1 MRHGRY
7 LRHLSARPTRLRLT
21 SLSGLMSARP
31 GATALLQICRRHR
44 RFALGPGARRSRPLR
59 RLVIVALSLS
69 FLLALSWFS
78 VLSQPQVAF
87 AHAFVIGSDPVD
99 GSTVAS
105 SPAVA
110 RIFFNADISS
120 DSIVHVYLF
129 TTGSTPSQGQLVDA
143 ARSTVSPTNPRELDA
158 PLLMPGRLPQGS
170 YAVRW
175 TALATDDGHTTSGL
189 IGFNVGHSATGLS
202 GTPLLGPS
210 TSNYLPQMNLQGIL
224 AVMWEWLT
232 LLVLTCWVGMLVMEA
247 LIIGTEEGEHR
258 RTPVESQEEGRAFSG
273 SLTEGDRARGTTFRD
288 VEQLRKQ
295 GIPLQWLCLVALLLG
310 EIINLAL
317 RATLLTQALNN
328 NGIDLAAMRQL
339 VLETSYGHLWL
350 VRLGLIGIA
359 LGYLWRTTRE
369 QHRILHLYTGRGAR
383 RTASSL
389 GKLRKQVAQELE
401 HIEEKGA
408 ETAERGGQAPA
419 KSATPPDN
427 TRTGDVAAPAAR
439 TAWSWPP
446 QLGAIAWLALAGL
459 ILLSRAFSGDVVQ
472 SAQQHISAVVFEWLF
487 LAAEGIWFGGA
498 AYLGFVL
505 LPLLSVIE
513 PDHHGQTLVMV
524 LRRYTPVLL
533 AAIGVLLVSGLFLSE
548 ASITSA
554 QQLLVD
560 PYGRALLVKILLI
573 ALMLLVSGYNLFI
586 LRPKPTRQVVLL
598 PVMNAEL
605 PVQRRGQPALEQ
617 TKSSLKGALRFL
629 SLLGAG
635 VLLCAALMSF
645 YTPPIVSPGINYAVQ
660 ADSTSTDSQ
669 NIQTKQVG
677 NLAVRLEV
685 LPARLN
691 TANTVIVSLIES
703 NENPVT
709 DAQVQITANMVAMD
723 MGTVRE
729 TTRGGN
735 STYIAVFSKDE
746 SFSMYGDWT
755 IDVSIQRSQ
764 QQPLHV
770 TYVVKLTG

>member
-1 MRHGRY
+1 M
-7 LRHLSARPTRLRLT
+7 
-21 SLSGLMSARP
+21 
-31 GATALLQICRRHR
+31 CRRIHPNR
-44 RFALGPGARRSRPLR
+44 AIGGGKGGTSQLLRRSGPLR
-59 RLVIVALSLS
+59 RLVIVTLSWS
-69 FLLALSWFS
+69 FLLVLSWFP
-78 VLSQPQVAF
+78 VLSRPRVAF

-99 GSTVAS
+99 GSTIAS
-105 SPAVA
+105 SPAVV

-120 DSIVHVYLF
+120 ASLAHVYLF
-129 TTGSTPSQGQLVDA
+129 TMGSTPSEAQLVDA
-143 ARSTVSPTNPRELDA
+143 ARSAVSPINPRELDI

-175 TALATDDGHTTSGL
+175 TALATDDGHATSGL

-210 TSNYLPQMNLQGIL
+210 TSNYLPQMSLQGIL
-224 AVMWEWLT
+224 VVMWEWLT

-295 GIPLQWLCLVALLLG
+295 GIPLQWLCLVALLVG

-328 NGIDLAAMRQL
+328 RGIDLAAMRQL

-427 TRTGDVAAPAAR
+427 TRTGDIAAQAAR

-459 ILLSRAFSGDVVQ
+459 ILLSRALSGDVVQ

-505 LPLLSVIE
+505 IPLLSVIAPE
-513 PDHHGQTLVMV
+513 HHGQTLVMV

-573 ALMLLVSGYNLFI
+573 ALMLLVSGYSLFI
-586 LRPKPTRQVVLL
+586 LL
-598 PVMNAEL
+598 PVVNAAL
-605 PVQRRGQPALEQ
+605 PAQRIGQSAQGQ

-645 YTPPIVSPGINYAVQ
+645 YATPIVSHGINSAR
-660 ADSTSTDSQ
+660 ADSTSTGTE

-677 NLAVRLEV
+677 NLLVRLEV
-685 LPARLN
+685 LPARLD
-691 TANTVIVSLIES
+691 TANTVIVSLIE
-703 NENPVT
+703 NNGNPVT
-709 DAQVQITANMVAMD
+709 DARVQITTNMAAMD
-723 MGTVRE
+723 MGTVRK
-729 TTRGGN
+729 TARGGN
-735 STYIAVFSKDE
+735 STYIAVFVKDE
-746 SFSMYGDWT
+746 AFNMYGDWT
-755 IDVSIQRSQ
+755 IAVSIQRSH
-764 QQPLHV
+764 QQPVHV
-770 TYVVKLTG
+770 TFMVTLTG